1 MQEQTPRTPPTP
13 PTTPT
18 PPAPGAPVAVVGSDG
33 VVSIAGANPADLYA
47 ALRAQRR
54 VLLEQLERLEGQ
66 RRDLVSGLNS
76 EERPLTGVARQG
88 IEQRIVAVDQRIE
101 EVGQQIAASEREIG
115 RVAGIPGAVV
125 ETPPPR
131 NDGPEATE
139 AMAIIGSMLTIFV
152 FFPLTLAYARR
163 IWRRSAK
170 VVSALPGEIA
180 ERFTRLEQSME
191 SVAIEVE
198 RISEGQRF
206 VTKILAEGRG
216 GASAL
221 GAGAAQPVEV
231 KAPQPEPVYRGGRA

>member
-1 MQEQTPRTPPTP
+1 MQEQTP
-13 PTTPT
+13 PTTPQAPAAPSAPAT
-18 PPAPGAPVAVVGSDG
+18 PTAPVAVVGSDG
-33 VVSIAGANPADLYA
+33 AVSLSGAQPAEMYA

-54 VLLEQLERLEGQ
+54 ELLEQLERLEDQ
-66 RRDLVSGLNS
+66 RGDLVSSLTS

-88 IEQRIVAVDQRIE
+88 VEQRIVTVDQRIA
-101 EVGQQIAASEREIG
+101 EVNQQLAASEREIG

-125 ETPPPR
+125 ETPPPPS
-131 NDGPEATE
+131 NDDEEA
-139 AMAIIGSMLTIFV
+139 AAIIGTVFTIFV
-152 FFPLTLAYARR
+152 LFPLALAQARR

-170 VVSALPGEIA
+170 VVTALPGELA

-216 GASAL
+216 GASSAL

-231 KAPQPEPVYRGGRA
+231 KAAQQEPVYRGGRA